1 VSPERIARPAARLL
15 RPLRSPLVRIAAT
28 GALLVLGRVAW
39 QHAPRSGPPAVERPP
54 IVVSAER
61 ARSLESGFSKRWG
74 RDPSAPE
81 RAALIEESVR
91 EEVLYREARL
101 LALGFRDPSVRRRL
115 LELMRM
121 LGDRPDR
128 SDDELV
134 RSAVELGLDDDVVIR
149 RLLAEKMRL
158 LLRQDQ
164 DGGPIR
170 DADLVAV
177 LERNRERFARPETVT
192 FEQLFLSTDARP
204 ADVAARDAGHL
215 LASLESGELSTAGAA
230 SASDPLPH
238 GGSLRSVTRL
248 KLQGRF
254 GKEFADA
261 VFALEPGVWSGPIAS
276 PLGLHVVRVTER
288 QPARLPAV
296 DEVRPALVEA
306 LRQERAE
313 ASYAR
318 GLLRLRALYDVR
330 IEAPPAQRP
339 SVDVASAR

>member
-1 VSPERIARPAARLL
+1 VSPGRSVGPAARVL
-15 RPLRSPLVRIAAT
+15 RLLRSPLVRIAAT

-39 QHAPRSGPPAVERPP
+39 QHAPRSGPPPVERPP

-74 RDPSAPE
+74 REPSAPE
-81 RAALIEESVR
+81 RTALIEESVQ
-91 EEVLYREARL
+91 EEVLYREAHL
-101 LALGFRDPSVRRRL
+101 LALGFGDPSVRRRL

-121 LGDRPDR
+121 LGDRPGR
-128 SDDELV
+128 SDDEMV
-134 RSAVELGLDDDVVIR
+134 QSAVELGLDDDVVIR

-158 LLRQDQ
+158 LLRQDR
-164 DGGPIR
+164 DAGPIR
-170 DADLVAV
+170 DADLALV
-177 LERNRERFARPETVT
+177 LERDRERFVRPETVT
-192 FEQLFLSTDARP
+192 IEQLFVSTDAHP
-204 ADVAARDAGHL
+204 ADVAAADAAHL
-215 LASLESGELSTAGAA
+215 LASLQSDELSGEGAA

-261 VFALEPGVWSGPIAS
+261 VFALEPGAWAGPIAS

-296 DEVRPALVEA
+296 DDVRPALVEA
-306 LRQERAE
+306 LRQERAQI
-313 ASYAR
+313 SYVR
-318 GLLRLRALYDVR
+318 GLARLRALYDVR
-330 IEAPPAQRP
+330 IEAASAQRP
-339 SVDVASAR
+339 PVDVASAR